1 MEPTTARPTTAR
13 PTTARPTTA
22 RAAAR
27 PRGRRIV
34 AAGVVAAGLSV
45 AGAGAAMAVAP
56 TSAVSQAVAGALHDA
71 GVDWSFMPA
80 GYTQAQY
87 EAFWGAGYTAEDV
100 DALAALWSTGTTETK
115 AHAGQLILDGQELP
129 FPPSPAA
136 EERTDAG
143 GTATTDGSAA
153 VGHSEEQ
160 LGAFWGAGY
169 TPEDL
174 AALNDLWSSESMET
188 KARAGQM
195 ILDGQTV
202 PVAPG
207 STAPAAS

>member
-1 MEPTTARPTTAR
+1 MEPTTARPT
-13 PTTARPTTA
+13 
-22 RAAAR
+22 AAAR
-27 PRGRRIV
+27 PSTAPTAHPRGRRIV

-71 GVDWSFMPA
+71 GVDWSFMPE

-87 EAFWGAGYTAEDV
+87 EAFWGAGYTPQDV
-100 DALAALWSTGTTETK
+100 DTLGALWSTGTTETK
-115 AHAGQLILDGQELP
+115 ARAGQMVLDGQELP
-129 FPPSPAA
+129 IAPSPVV
-136 EERTDAG
+136 EDGSGTGSGG
-143 GTATTDGSAA
+143 GTIGTVEYT
-153 VGHSEEQ
+153 EEQ
-160 LGAFWGAGY
+160 LAAFWDAGY
-169 TPEDL
+169 TVEDL
-174 AALNDLWSSESMET
+174 AALNDLWSSESIET

-195 ILDGQTV
+195 ILDGQAV